1 MNDSQSNGKSLKEE
15 LEIKRQQVDETKEE
29 EVTITDE
36 KGKEHKAKV
45 KSYTEAEMEDLH
57 LIKIAPM
64 YYFSE
69 ESRKVIMIPFS
80 LKMSVEE
87 FLRQTAAQAVNFEK
101 VIDEINQRVTERKK
115 QKEGGE

>member
-1 MNDSQSNGKSLKEE
+1 MSKKSEKLNEE
-15 LEIKRQQVDETKEE
+15 LEVKYQQVDDTKEE
-29 EVTITDE
+29 EVSVTDE
-36 KGKEHKAKV
+36 KGKEHTARV
-45 KSYTEAEMEDLH
+45 KSFTEAEMEDLH

-69 ESRKVIMIPFS
+69 ESRKVLMIPFS

-101 VIDEINQRVTERKK
+101 VITEINERASERRKQEAQKK
-115 QKEGGE
+115 AN